1 MKRIECLFIL
11 PALAAAAAG
20 CGEKES
26 AIAKGVSIEVVSER
40 APVRYDGETDDLLT
54 GGLGFEG
61 LNLPQP
67 PAGASLRTK
76 AIHTNYRALVD
87 VTEGGGLTR
96 LYGPSKDRLII
107 PGSEYVALLKL
118 PGMAQPYAVA
128 VAIPDS
134 FNVEEPCLF
143 IAPSSGSRGVYGAIG
158 TAGAA
163 GLSRGCAVAFT
174 DKATGTGFVHLAT
187 GESYNAALALTSD
200 TDEMLYAPA
209 GVEAASKTL
218 GPGAVAVKHAHSGD
232 NVERFWGEATLG
244 AGEYALSVLNRH
256 FASASFAREN
266 TLILAVSISN
276 GGKAAVMA
284 AEADRSGLLDGVVAS
299 EPNLSLAKP
308 GKVIVD
314 RREVVGA
321 GKAMLDYATLMNVYA
336 PCAAVAPDLATQPG
350 AAATLFAAPALT
362 SWCARLAVEG
372 LVHGETAAEQA
383 SDALVV
389 IRDAGFTRD
398 TDALF
403 HYSVAIKLW
412 PALAPAYVNAYGR
425 YGIEETPCGAYYAFA
440 TAGTQ
445 RTPTDDEK
453 TSLAALSGGIPPTAG
468 IDLLYKDGTPNAAIE
483 AALCF
488 RNLWADAE
496 GEKVRAGAAE
506 AQNTGDYGAVPMI
519 ILHGRSDSLLPVN
532 HTSRAYVGAAKGG
545 GALRYYEIEGGQHF
559 DSLLMLPDLA
569 ALLTPMEAYLGA
581 SVDLMMAHL
590 KTGAPLPPSQL
601 VRNTPRG
608 TSPLGEAHLGGI
620 SLEPGANGIEIGD
633 GAISLP
639 Q

>member
-1 MKRIECLFIL
+1 MKRIKRIAVL
-11 PALAAAAAG
+11 PALVLAAAG
-20 CGEKES
+20 CGEKS
-26 AIAKGVSIEVVSER
+26 SGAAQTVAVEVASER
-40 APVRYDGETDDLLT
+40 ASVRYDGTADDLLT

-61 LNLPQP
+61 LNLPAP
-67 PAGASLRTK
+67 PSGASLRTK

-87 VTEGGGLTR
+87 VTETGGFTR
-96 LYGPSKDRLII
+96 LYGPAKDRLKVA
-107 PGSEYVALLKL
+107 GSEYLALLKL
-118 PGMAQPYAVA
+118 PNMMQPYAVA

-134 FNVEEPCLF
+134 FNVDEPCLF
-143 IAPSSGSRGVYGAIG
+143 LAPSSGSRGVYGAIG

-174 DKATGTGFVHLAT
+174 DKATGTGFVHLDT
-187 GESYNAALALTSD
+187 GESYDVALTLTTD
-200 TDEMLYAPA
+200 TDEMLFAPPA
-209 GVEAASKTL
+209 IESASDAL
-218 GPGAVAVKHAHSGD
+218 GPGAVAVKHAHSRD

-256 FASASFAREN
+256 FKGATFNRDN

-308 GKVIVD
+308 GKVILGGQ
-314 RREVVGA
+314 EIAGA
-321 GKAMLDYATLMNVYA
+321 GRAMLDYATLMNVYA
-336 PCAAVAPDLATQPG
+336 PCAALAPDLADQPG
-350 AAATLFAAPALT
+350 AAATLFAAPSLT
-362 SWCARLAVEG
+362 AWCARLAAEG
-372 LVHGETAAEQA
+372 LLHGESAAEQA
-383 SDALVV
+383 GDALVV
-389 IRDAGFTRD
+389 IRNAGFARD
-398 TDALF
+398 TNTLF

-425 YGIEETPCGAYYAFA
+425 YGVEDAPCGAYYAFA
-440 TAGTQ
+440 AGGLQ
-445 RTPTDDEK
+445 RAPSGEEK
-453 TSLAALSGGIPPTAG
+453 ASLAALSGGIPPTAG
-468 IDLLYKDGTPNAAIE
+468 VDLLYKDGSPEAAVN

-488 RNLWADAE
+488 RNMWTGAE

-506 AQNTGDYGAVPMI
+506 AQNSGDHGAIPMI

-532 HTSRAYVGAAKGG
+532 HTSRAYVAAAKGN

-569 ALLTPMEAYLGA
+569 ALLTPMEPYFGA

-601 VRNTPRG
+601 VRNSPRG

-620 SLEPGANGIEIGD
+620 SLEPGANGIDIGD

>member
-1 MKRIECLFIL
+1 MKRILRIALL
-11 PALAAAAAG
+11 PPFALVAAACSGKTPGAERAV
-20 CGEKES
+20 
-26 AIAKGVSIEVVSER
+26 AVEVVSER
-40 APVRYDGETDDLLT
+40 DPLRYDGTTDDLLT

-61 LNLPQP
+61 LNLPAP

-76 AIHTNYRALVD
+76 AIHMNYRALVD
-87 VTEGGGLTR
+87 VTEAGGFTR
-96 LYGPSKDRLII
+96 LYGPAKDRLKVA
-107 PGSEYVALLKL
+107 GSEYVALLKL

-134 FNVEEPCLF
+134 FNTDDPCLF

-174 DKATGTGFVHLAT
+174 DKGTGTGFVHLDT
-187 GESYNAALALTSD
+187 GESYDAALTLTAD
-200 TDEMLYAPA
+200 TDEMLYALS
-209 GVEAASKTL
+209 GVEAASAAL

-232 NVERFWGEATLG
+232 NLERFWGEATLG
-244 AGEYALSVLNRH
+244 AGEYALSALRRH
-256 FASASFAREN
+256 FDGASFTRGD

-284 AEADRSGLLDGVVAS
+284 AEADRTGLLDGVVAS
-299 EPNLSLAKP
+299 EPNLTLAKP
-308 GKVIVD
+308 GKVIVNG
-314 RREVVGA
+314 EEAAGA

-336 PCAAVAPDLATQPG
+336 PCAALAPDLAGQPG

-362 SWCARLAVEG
+362 AWCARLAAEG
-372 LVHGETAAEQA
+372 LVYGESAAEQA

-412 PALAPAYVNAYGR
+412 SALAPAYVNAYGR
-425 YGIEETPCGAYYAFA
+425 YSVEDAPCGAYYAYA
-440 TAGTQ
+440 TGGVQ
-445 RTPTDDEK
+445 RPPTADEK
-453 TSLAALSGGIPPTAG
+453 SSLAALSGGIPPTAG
-468 IDLLYKDGTPNAAIE
+468 VDLLYKDSSPEAAAN

-488 RNLWADAE
+488 RDLWTGAE

-506 AQNTGDYGAVPMI
+506 AQNGGDHGAIPMI

-532 HTSRAYVGAAKGG
+532 HTSRAYVAAAKGKG
-545 GALRYYEIEGGQHF
+545 PLRYYEVEGGQHF
-559 DSLLMLPDLA
+559 DSLLVLPDLA
-569 ALLTPMEAYLGA
+569 PLLTPMEVYLGA
-581 SVDLMMAHL
+581 SIDLMMAHL
-590 KTGAPLPPSQL
+590 RTGAPLPPSQL

-608 TSPLGEAHLGGI
+608 DAPLGEDHLGGI
-620 SLEPGANGIEIGD
+620 SWEPGANGIGIGD
-633 GAISLP
+633 GAINLP